1 MATLLKRPTGVYAVQ
16 FYDATRT
23 PKRKWVATS
32 VRDHRSAEK
41 MRRRWEVA
49 YAEGRYDPWT
59 QPAPEPGASD
69 HRPRPRRSATL
80 ADARRQFLAS
90 RSHLALNTRLNY
102 ERVTGWFVDYTGSE
116 RSVGEVD
123 ARDIERWIG
132 SLDVKP
138 VTKANY
144 VRHLRAWF
152 RYCIQ
157 QRLRVSDPTEDVG
170 LERVP
175 RSFPKALRPEE
186 VERVAAYAEAHC
198 RNGRQRSSAWA
209 APFIRLG
216 AETAMRRNEL
226 LHLTWDRVDLD
237 AGHLTVACTDAFTT
251 KSGAERRIPL
261 SERAGAVLERLGPE
275 TSGLVLTG
283 GNGPIAPR
291 TCSGVVKRFAVAAG
305 VPALTPHVLRHS
317 CITWLVERGVPLPV
331 VQRFAGHGS
340 IDVTMRYAHVA
351 PDTQADILRS
361 ALGESRGGNC

>member
-1 MATLLKRPTGVYAVQ
+1 MAGLHRKGTGIYVVQ
-16 FYDATRT
+16 FYDPDRQ
-23 PKRKWVATS
+23 PQRKRVSTS
-32 VRDHRSAEK
+32 VRDLRSAERL
-41 MRRRWEVA
+41 RRRWEVA

-59 QPAPEPGASD
+59 EPAPEPGTSD

-80 ADARRQFLAS
+80 ADARREFLTS

-102 ERVTGWFVDYTGSE
+102 ERVTGWFVDYVGSE
-116 RSVGEVD
+116 RSVGEVT
-123 ARDIERWIG
+123 AREIERWIG

-152 RYCIQ
+152 RYCVAQ
-157 QRLRVSDPTEDVG
+157 QTLTADPTEDVG

-175 RSFPKALRPEE
+175 RSFPKALRPED

-198 RNGRQRSSAWA
+198 RDGRHRSSAWA

-237 AGHLTVACTDAFTT
+237 AGHLTVACTDSFTT

-261 SERAGAVLERLGPE
+261 SERAGIVLDQQVPQS
-275 TSGLVLTG
+275 SGLVLTG

-305 VPALTPHVLRHS
+305 VPSLTPHVLRHS

-331 VQRFAGHGS
+331 IQRFAGHGS
-340 IDVTMRYAHVA
+340 VDVTMRYAHVA
-351 PDTQADILRS
+351 PEVYSDEIKAALR
-361 ALGESRGGNC
+361 R

>member
-1 MATLLKRPTGVYAVQ
+1 MAGLHRKGTGIYVVQ
-16 FYDATRT
+16 FYDPDRQ
-23 PKRKWVATS
+23 PQRKRVSTS
-32 VRDHRSAEK
+32 VRDLRSAERL
-41 MRRRWEVA
+41 RRRWEVA

-69 HRPRPRRSATL
+69 HRPRPRRAATL

-116 RSVGEVD
+116 KSVGEVTD
-123 ARDIERWIG
+123 RDIERWIG
-132 SLDVKP
+132 SLGVKP

-152 RYCIQ
+152 CYCIAQ
-157 QRLRVSDPTEDVG
+157 QALTSDPTEKVG

-198 RNGRQRSSAWA
+198 RDGRQRSSAWA

-226 LHLTWDRVDLD
+226 LHLTWDRVNLGD
-237 AGHLTVACTDAFTT
+237 GHLTVACTDSFTT

-275 TSGLVLTG
+275 TGGLVLTG

-351 PDTQADILRS
+351 PDLVAEKVRA
-361 ALGESRGGNC
+361 ALSGAW